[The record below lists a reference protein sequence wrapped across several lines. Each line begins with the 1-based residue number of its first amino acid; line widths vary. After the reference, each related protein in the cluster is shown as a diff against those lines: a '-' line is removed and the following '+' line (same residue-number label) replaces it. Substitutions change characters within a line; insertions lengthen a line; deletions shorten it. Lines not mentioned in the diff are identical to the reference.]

1 MKKFIYIS
9 LFLLFLAGC
18 RNETKDKTL
27 DQIQTLKIENTSLV
41 NQLAASEKENEQLT
55 KQIQTLR
62 SLGATFDYRDIYNL
76 QKVTVTR
83 YTNIYK
89 NESDSNKEELIVYI
103 QPIDE
108 TGDVIKAAGEVDV
121 QLWDLDRPQA
131 QALLGQWKVEPGQ
144 LRKMWYSTF
153 LRINYRLVFDVSK
166 IVTNYDRT
174 LTVKVKFT
182 DYLSGKQFEDQREIK
197 PE

>member
-1 MKKFIYIS
+1 VKKFIYIS
-9 LFLLFLAGC
+9 LFLLFLSGC

-27 DQIQTLKIENTSLV
+27 AQIQTLKIENTSLV
-41 NQLAASEKENEQLT
+41 EQVAKSQKENEQLT

-62 SLGATFDYRDIYNL
+62 SLGATLDYKDIYNL

-83 YTNIYK
+83 YTTID
-89 NESDSNKEELIVYI
+89 DSNSGGKKKELIVYL

-108 TGDVIKAAGEVDV
+108 TGDIIKASGIVDV
-121 QLWDLDRPQA
+121 QLWDLDKPQT

-144 LRKMWYSTF
+144 LKKMWYSTF

-166 IVTNYDRT
+166 IVAKYDHP

-197 PE
+197 PQ